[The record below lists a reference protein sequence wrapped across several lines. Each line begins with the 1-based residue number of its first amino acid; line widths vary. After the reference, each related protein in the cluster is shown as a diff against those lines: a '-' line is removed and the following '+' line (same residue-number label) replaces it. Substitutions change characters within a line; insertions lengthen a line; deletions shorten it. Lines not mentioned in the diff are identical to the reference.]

1 MRTYVQSFDNTK
13 KFSAIIEELKL
24 TEEEAPR
31 FEKFIDRITEN
42 YMDIPVELHE
52 QFFDFTTL
60 NNLKTKRDPFTQEEF
75 ESTDIQTARK
85 VADELRELIKT
96 VKNERKNA
104 ARKPKENDVLGSQIK
119 LFNDSAVKNK
129 TEVKEND
136 EAAKKLGV

>member
-1 MRTYVQSFDNTK
+1 MLFLITNLLNHTLEKDLHGLSSRMRTYVQSFDNTK

-60 NNLKTKRDPFTQEEF
+60 NNLKTKRDLLL
-75 ESTDIQTARK
+75 K
-85 VADELRELIKT
+85 
-96 VKNERKNA
+96 KNLNR
-104 ARKPKENDVLGSQIK
+104 QIFRRHEK
-119 LFNDSAVKNK
+119 SRMN
-129 TEVKEND
+129 
-136 EAAKKLGV
+136 